1 MSLAIDKDRRQR
13 QQGSSMQTAICS
25 FDSRAQ
31 AERAADL
38 LIERGLR
45 RDFVYMKA
53 GQTDAAGA
61 TSAAD
66 RSGPGFFLRLFSDLF
81 GDPDASAKASHYDDA
96 VARGET
102 VLVVDVADDRE
113 LAIVREAMSRIG
125 GSVDVEGAATA
136 QGGATAPT
144 ASPATAGASMQAPP
158 AARQAPSALEEST
171 VVPVVEEALTVG
183 KRTVATGGIR
193 VVKRIVETPVSE
205 AVRVLEERAVVE
217 RRAVDRP
224 ATEADFASFPEG
236 TLEIRERTEEPVV
249 AKAAR
254 VVEEVIVGKEVREHD
269 ETVTDSVRRTDVDV
283 EPIGSGA
290 PARDAGSRA
299 VRETSTAAPR
309 PTDPRP

>member
-1 MSLAIDKDRRQR
+1 
-13 QQGSSMQTAICS
+13 MQTAICS

-38 LIERGLR
+38 LIERGLQ

-53 GQTDAAGA
+53 GQTDPAGA

-66 RSGPGFFLRLFSDLF
+66 RSDPGFFKRLFSDLF

-102 VLVVDVADDRE
+102 VLIVDVADDRE
-113 LAIVREAMSRIG
+113 LAILRDAMSRIG
-125 GSVDVEGAATA
+125 GSLDVEGAPTA
-136 QGGATAPT
+136 PTVEGGATAPT
-144 ASPATAGASMQAPP
+144 VEGAATPPTATPATAGASMQPPP
-158 AARQAPSALEEST
+158 AGRQAPSALEDRT

-183 KRTVATGGIR
+183 KRTVSTGGIR

-217 RRAVDRP
+217 RRPVDRP

-236 TLEIRERTEEPVV
+236 VLEIRERTEEPVV

-283 EPIGSGA
+283 EPIGTAS
-290 PARDAGSRA
+290 ARDAGSQG

>member
-1 MSLAIDKDRRQR
+1 
-13 QQGSSMQTAICS
+13 MQTAICS

-38 LIERGLR
+38 LIERGLQ

-53 GQTDAAGA
+53 GQTDPAGA

-66 RSGPGFFLRLFSDLF
+66 RSDPGFFKRLFSDLF

-102 VLVVDVADDRE
+102 VLIVDVADDRE
-113 LAIVREAMSRIG
+113 LAILRDAMSRIG
-125 GSVDVEGAATA
+125 GSLDVEGAPTAPTVEGAATA
-136 QGGATAPT
+136 PT
-144 ASPATAGASMQAPP
+144 ATPATAGASMQPSP
-158 AARQAPSALEEST
+158 AARQAPSALEDRT

-183 KRTVATGGIR
+183 KRTVSTGGIR

-217 RRAVDRP
+217 RRPVDRP

-236 TLEIRERTEEPVV
+236 VLEIRERTEEPVV

-269 ETVTDSVRRTDVDV
+269 ETITDSVRRTDVDV
-283 EPIGSGA
+283 EPIGTAS
-290 PARDAGSRA
+290 ARDAGSQG